1 MPDVKGCA
9 SQHHMQVRWL
19 RSVSH
24 AGHGLMLLTAVGVL
38 TMHLKRCPCTCAGIA
53 HAAAAPHDSAI

>member
-1 MPDVKGCA
+1 MPNVKGCT

-38 TMHLKRCPCTCAGIA
+38 TTLPMHMCRHFPCSCR
-53 HAAAAPHDSAI
+53 PS